1 MSQCPLHP
9 LNGEFKLLPSE
20 RRLRQSKANRMNNS
34 VITQVT
40 KVLNSCDDSADD
52 LFHI

>member
-1 MSQCPLHP
+1 MSQCPLNP

-20 RRLRQSKANRMNNS
+20 RRRSKANRMNNS